1 MSKELFVIKRDGT
14 IQPFDGDK
22 ILLAIRKA
30 YSNSNITS
38 DINEIDIIDI
48 SNTISD
54 VIYANYKDKSKISIY
69 DIEKTVETYLMD
81 KNKEIAREYIGY
93 RRSRTSAR
101 NKSSEL
107 VKKIQGL
114 FDGSDESITAENA
127 NKDATKIHVQRD
139 LLAGIVAKDVVK
151 DLHMIPRKVEEYCDK
166 NILHFHDRDYSPLF
180 PMFNCM
186 LIDYRTM
193 LDKGFELNNALIEPP
208 KSFEVAC
215 TVISQI
221 VAAVA
226 SNIYGGQTLNRFDEG
241 MAKYVTMSFKKILID
256 YMEFEGYAKDYT
268 DAIKDIPIE
277 LGIQGIKDYLLDRY
291 KYTDQLWQYEKMI
304 NRSLERI
311 EKVVYDGC
319 QCVEYQINTLSST
332 NGQTPFL
339 TINFGLG
346 NSIEARLIQKAILN
360 VRIAGLGKN
369 KNTPVFPKLIFTVC
383 KGINFYK
390 EDPNYDIKQLAMKCT
405 SLRCYPDILNYEN
418 VCKLAGGEVVYKD
431 KDRRVVDLEK
441 STAFKSPM
449 GCRSFLHRWINPD
462 SGIEEYEGR
471 NNCGR

>member
-166 NILHFHDRDYSPLF
+166 NILHFH
-180 PMFNCM
+180 
-186 LIDYRTM
+186 
-193 LDKGFELNNALIEPP
+193 K
-208 KSFEVAC
+208 
-215 TVISQI
+215 
-221 VAAVA
+221 
-226 SNIYGGQTLNRFDEG
+226 
-241 MAKYVTMSFKKILID
+241 
-256 YMEFEGYAKDYT
+256 
-268 DAIKDIPIE
+268 
-277 LGIQGIKDYLLDRY
+277 
-291 KYTDQLWQYEKMI
+291 
-304 NRSLERI
+304 
-311 EKVVYDGC
+311 
-319 QCVEYQINTLSST
+319 
-332 NGQTPFL
+332 
-339 TINFGLG
+339 
-346 NSIEARLIQKAILN
+346 
-360 VRIAGLGKN
+360 
-369 KNTPVFPKLIFTVC
+369 
-383 KGINFYK
+383 
-390 EDPNYDIKQLAMKCT
+390 
-405 SLRCYPDILNYEN
+405 
-418 VCKLAGGEVVYKD
+418 
-431 KDRRVVDLEK
+431 
-441 STAFKSPM
+441 
-449 GCRSFLHRWINPD
+449 
-462 SGIEEYEGR
+462 
-471 NNCGR
+471 